1 MTKINSAIYKNG
13 NVIYWFILLF
23 ITFGLFFYKFTGFE
37 LYDEVALVSL
47 LVYFILTTRKYPK
60 EILICG
66 LLFLF
71 YFLYS
76 LYIGINTPKA
86 CLLDMLQQIKPY
98 LAFYC
103 TYSLF
108 AVIRP
113 SKYRKI
119 RKYVLFFSVFLSILL
134 IIRVATSSVP
144 VPIIGHPTNAATCSF
159 TFALLYLLFS
169 DKKKKNIYI
178 ALIIMTVGLLSGR
191 SKFYGSYIMFVFL
204 FFFLK
209 NRIYF
214 NVKYLFMFAILTSVI
229 IYFTWEKLD
238 YYYVSGLDN
247 SYNIRS
253 LLIKKTP
260 EIMNDYF
267 PFGSGYASF
276 GNVTSGT
283 YYSPLYRKYGFE
295 QILSYGGFRE
305 GNVFFLGDTFIPNL
319 AQYGYLGLFFF
330 LWFWYRRLR
339 EIKKIK
345 DFFVYKIAIFIF
357 FIILIENLADTMY
370 MSNRGMMLFFL
381 LGLILNYNSKYNKF
395 MGDNVYV
402 NNKDIVI
409 QNTRH

>member
-103 TYSLF
+103 AYSLF

-395 MGDNVYV
+395 MGDNLYV
-402 NNKDIVI
+402 NNKDTAS

>member
-1 MTKINSAIYKNG
+1 
-13 NVIYWFILLF
+13 
-23 ITFGLFFYKFTGFE
+23 
-37 LYDEVALVSL
+37 
-47 LVYFILTTRKYPK
+47 
-60 EILICG
+60 
-66 LLFLF
+66 
-71 YFLYS
+71 
-76 LYIGINTPKA
+76 
-86 CLLDMLQQIKPY
+86 
-98 LAFYC
+98 
-103 TYSLF
+103 
-108 AVIRP
+108 
-113 SKYRKI
+113 
-119 RKYVLFFSVFLSILL
+119 
-134 IIRVATSSVP
+134 
-144 VPIIGHPTNAATCSF
+144 
-159 TFALLYLLFS
+159 
-169 DKKKKNIYI
+169 
-178 ALIIMTVGLLSGR
+178 MTVGLLSGR

-209 NRIYF
+209 NRISF